1 MNATDTA
8 TTLRIERTFVAR
20 AGDVFDAWTNPE
32 VLRRWWATRPSMSTP
47 IADVDLRVGGT
58 YRLAMQD
65 ADGGPPH
72 TVRGEYLEVRRPE
85 LLRYTWAWENEDGS
99 VGHESTVSVHF
110 LSEQEGTRVVLE
122 HYGLPSA
129 DSREKHGEGWTGC
142 LESLQRLY
150 EHGPMSA

>member
-8 TTLRIERTFVAR
+8 TTLRIERTFGAR

-72 TVRGEYLEVRRPE
+72 TVRGEYLETGEEFLKQRTKSSYFATGKLVAPDDDRP
-85 LLRYTWAWENEDGS
+85 
-99 VGHESTVSVHF
+99 
-110 LSEQEGTRVVLE
+110 
-122 HYGLPSA
+122 
-129 DSREKHGEGWTGC
+129 
-142 LESLQRLY
+142 
-150 EHGPMSA
+150 